1 MDDLKQALKDFVAT
15 SNSGKYSDFDTLLSK
30 FPELSGFDATA
41 LKDFVATSNSGKY
54 KSEDVLLSKFPE
66 FGFGKKKEESA
77 SPSAQEDT
85 SSATQG
91 MASPEPLVYF
101 QDLLMRG
108 NKAIDQGKSSEYKKI
123 KEEIEVLAQS
133 NPESLGTEEAKS
145 EYKKLNDRYSNIF
158 KVEEPLRLE
167 SFVPNAAEISKKAG
181 SDVNYT
187 PEELKAKNFV
197 NLVRLGTIGDLNE
210 RLQKDE
216 EIIEEE
222 FAEEDLGSKAL
233 KLYDKLVK
241 SPLYRQYSR
250 TTFTDRGPTKKEKY
264 IEKAAQQIA
273 TQWNKPTPPT
283 EEDILNLGKEIRRK
297 ELNKYSE
304 EKAIEEVVANSDDE
318 NYFEK
323 LYNNYKSISD
333 PASAVISEMESTN
346 EKTVIKNALQSAEL
360 KRKEHIED
368 FSTKQELV
376 ERALN
381 EFNSLREEYGEDIT
395 KYTKDQLI
403 SLEAAQNKAK
413 DLYDDLEQNYSKI
426 ENDASSIGSAEE
438 ELDLFKRNYGALS
451 KFMGEFSAGATDLAA
466 GFAGIGEMALDFT
479 TISDTERDTILGK
492 SANFLGEISEE
503 IRGSVST
510 PKEIDRINSVGEF
523 MEFAGSLFASQAP
536 QLLMNAGTG
545 LIGGRLLMPLSAA
558 GNKYMTTF
566 KDEEEYKDWQ
576 RYVSALGVG
585 VAEFGS
591 EYLTGRVLQRAF
603 PGIRIARAA
612 ERGASKEELDFLKR
626 QFSSGLEKGIRA
638 ATKFAK
644 KTSVNFNEEGL
655 SEVLAQAG
663 GNFVDRHVLG
673 KKDVG
678 ILDGVSDAYLTGGIL
693 GSGLTAAPALFSGVV
708 SAVTKDPNKII
719 VKNLKKIE
727 KLISAHANASSNA
740 VKRSIN
746 QEIGQLKEENN
757 AIIVGGLERLN
768 KMSPKE
774 IRRAVEI
781 NEAIGNIRE
790 EFSNADKD
798 KNLSKE
804 EKDEVKSFLAQ
815 RYNQLVTEKTQ
826 LIEKAD
832 AVQEQTTS
840 EVPVQSEAKPGE
852 EVAEGTPKTES
863 EVAAEEG
870 KEEDLTFEEA
880 TEEDLVSDEVID
892 LKGDTVGDVVGVVK
906 DDSGKVTAVQIEND
920 KTGEVTINKIDE
932 QITEQGTQAPIEGT
946 KLRDNIKKAVAKVFT
961 KTDSRSFKNGEEM
974 AAYAKKNYGQD
985 IGQDEGARVFI
996 KKDGSVEILVN
1007 EELADDTSFGH
1018 EVWHPILLKAF
1029 GDDQNNFRKFRKA
1042 INNTLRDNGYTEL
1055 ADQLDDFAN
1064 QYNEKAEEVP
1074 SEEYMAQLGGIL
1086 TAAKIDVN
1094 NLTEADK
1101 TLLQQIKD
1109 IVNNIMVELT
1119 GQPVFLED
1127 AKPKDILNFMS
1138 TMSDMMARGEDV
1150 SGFFKEAPGVNIEN
1164 TSDVFTSRPQKM
1176 GNFEI
1181 KYFEDEAEFKKLVDD
1196 GLVVQNSELDNISG
1210 QNVAIHQ
1217 PDNLLV
1223 GDVYYNDKKIM
1234 DANGG
1239 VYYVLK
1245 FGNVWASGKK
1255 NSATSLANLINKSRK
1270 ESTDGKGRL
1279 VLVRGSQDK
1288 MISSVQGVKA
1298 AMEILESL
1306 MTDNL
1311 ISKSDF
1317 RKALNIVGK
1326 KYKVNFSG
1334 SDSAQSIKNDIQE
1347 KFMNV
1352 EDSTFAKR
1360 GDFFSDLVSEIGKLP
1375 SAKENIKE
1383 IQKALGATKNISFSK
1398 QGIRQQIGLVLT
1410 ERLLSNLPS
1419 SHVYAYIEVDEDVTV
1434 KKDDQH
1440 ESYPWS
1446 IRTKSGKKPTLH
1458 ILKSR
1463 PKATEAI
1470 RREDG
1475 SEASNAQLGLAQR
1488 GMGSGLIPKVV
1499 TRAQKAKDT
1508 LSKAS
1513 GTTQV
1518 ATTTGSYVKAAKKIS
1533 DVKGDILDYG
1543 AGLGLGTDAMS
1554 ETLGRT
1560 VESLEVN
1567 PERWK
1572 GKKPV
1577 NYTDSEQIKKK
1588 FDGIVSLNVLNVV
1601 PRDVRDFIVE
1611 DIFDKLKVG
1620 GKAAISSRGF
1630 KGDIDGAKNFEL
1642 GPEEKS
1648 YIIKRKKGGETIDVY
1663 QKGFDGNELVDYIQE
1678 LLGDSVDVV
1687 KDNTIGKSGVIITKI
1702 NDKAKST
1709 TRAQKNKASSER
1721 MQNELDGVIEKA
1733 RRRGADKERVYDDAL
1748 AYLQVSKVYEEA
1760 DDTAREQMVRD
1771 LNKKLGVKEK
1781 RIAKAFAT
1789 RRDTKKVTVN
1799 EKTALKNLIRA
1810 EAKAARDAISARKA
1824 VVTAVKAELDTL
1836 FKRGL
1841 LTTRQMKAVLNKAL
1855 SLNFFNADHVNKFVD
1870 YIERV
1875 YNNAEYADNLKKA
1888 ESIKL
1893 KIKRAIKNKDIQAET
1908 RDIAKNFLGIE
1919 PFFVEDLNEYL
1930 EVADNIFKAT
1940 SATIGRVTEEGP
1952 AVSFKQA
1959 MSYDKV
1965 IEYTEKALET
1975 QEKIKKQQLLDK
1987 NTELV
1992 ESGVLDPEMSLEEIK
2007 YIIKNL
2013 EENPDNLPSAEKQ
2026 KMLRDFVKKY
2036 YDTYKAVLNDILK
2049 NKVDPFTGEIVDISQ
2064 EQENLLRRFLDID
2077 LETLSLKDAYK
2088 IIESIDNFIVNQ
2100 NTDGMLASVKAYE
2113 GRKGGKEAKEK
2124 GFKARKLRAFFSK
2137 GLGRVWAE
2145 QIEQLPLITER
2156 MFGERKALL
2165 WDKLSGLN
2173 DLMAVKNKAFTR
2185 YNKYVENYSNQF
2197 KNIKDFNTLE
2207 NIFSRSILGYVSRAS
2222 QGSEIQQQ
2230 NEFKKR
2236 KKNIK
2241 VSIEAMKKGTEKKQK
2256 EAEVLMKVYDEIL
2269 ADSNSAREVASKSKD
2284 FNRKAVSYWQAAF
2297 SDIFDDLQSVSR
2309 GVYNTV
2315 LERDFKYLPDVYSS
2329 RKKRDR
2335 QEGVEKISNS
2345 SAFFGINENF
2355 DTKESGSVMIATKPE
2370 LQDNSARIVSFDFD
2384 SNMARSLQ
2392 SAIIDIET
2400 APSIRKIDAFY
2411 NSPEIEDIIGED
2423 DLAVLT
2429 ARVAGYIRATKRK
2442 DFQSYGELGKTAKTI
2457 NYISTFAAARALGS
2471 LTQIPK
2477 QTISVAFNTMIN
2489 SGGRLPLAEV
2499 LKSKEF
2505 IDNSGYAIG
2514 LRGIASQADIQ
2525 TMNKI
2530 LKRAEESK
2538 GMKALEALKSLNE
2551 FYLETFAANPDV
2563 FIARVSWLAY
2573 YKQELNRMGVDTN
2586 DIEWE
2591 THKLNR
2597 DAADYAQ
2604 RKTDRQQNYS
2614 DADLAGDFFRS
2625 KNPTVSLLRKTI
2637 FPFATF
2643 MMNKRS
2649 VLLGDISTL
2658 SNDMASKEDKRS
2670 AGLSMASN
2678 AVEMAIFHSLSF
2690 FLGST
2695 IYGFFAELLAGGDEE
2710 DEEKKEARELKGKMY
2725 RVQSTVNEFLSP
2737 VPGITDQYVDKGIN
2751 KLLSLLGVEDKYQLP
2766 DSKEE
2771 SFASKIGMVN
2781 IPLQKLD
2788 MAYDISEVALNGYIK
2803 YRGKEITLE
2812 KEDQKNM
2819 KIVATIYGL
2828 YAMGTL
2834 PADAGSIA
2842 QKSYYMILNK
2852 YKGKKKKSKP
2862 AMSTKIG
2869 GMSGKIKSEV
2879 K

>member
-1 MDDLKQALKDFVAT
+1 MDDLKQALRDFVAT
-15 SNSGKYSDFDTLLSK
+15 SNSGKYADFDTLLSK
-30 FPELSGFDATA
+30 FPELSGLDATA

-66 FGFGKKKEESA
+66 FGFGKKKEESV

-133 NPESLGTEEAKS
+133 NPESLGTEEAKA

-167 SFVPNAAEISKKAG
+167 NFVPNAAEISKKAG
-181 SDVNYT
+181 SDVDYT

-250 TTFTDRGPTKKEKY
+250 TTFTDRGLTKKEKY

-283 EEDILNLGKEIRRK
+283 EEDILNLAKEIRRK

-360 KRKEHIED
+360 KRKEHVED

-395 KYTKDQLI
+395 KYTKEQLI
-403 SLEAAQNKAK
+403 SLEAAQSKAK

-466 GFAGIGEMALDFT
+466 GFAGIGEMALDLT
-479 TISDTERDTILGK
+479 PVSDTESDTMLGK

-545 LIGGRLLMPLSAA
+545 LIGSRLLMPLSAA
-558 GNKYMTTF
+558 GNKYTSTF
-566 KDEEEYKDWQ
+566 KDEEEYEDWQ
-576 RYVSALGVG
+576 RYVAALGAG
-585 VAEFGS
+585 LAEFGS

-612 ERGASKEELDFLKR
+612 ERGASKAELDLLKR

-644 KTSVNFNEEGL
+644 KTSANFNEEAL
-655 SEVLAQAG
+655 SEALAQSG
-663 GNFVDRHVLG
+663 GNFVDRYVLG

-781 NEAIGNIRE
+781 HEAIGNIRE
-790 EFSNADKD
+790 EFSNVDKD

-840 EVPVQSEAKPGE
+840 EVPVQPEARVGE
-852 EVAEGTPKTES
+852 EVAEGTPQAEP
-863 EVAAEEG
+863 EVATEEG
-870 KEEDLTFEEA
+870 VKEEDLTFEEA
-880 TEEDLVSDEVID
+880 TDEDISSEEAKALFDKAKQKGAKQLVEVAR
-892 LKGDTVGDVVGVVK
+892 
-906 DDSGKVTAVQIEND
+906 DDSGKIIAAKFEYQDETGTNQTEIVNI
-920 KTGEVTINKIDE
+920 KTDE
-932 QITEQGTQAPIEGT
+932 QVLATEQGTQAPIEGT

-961 KTDSRSFKNGEEM
+961 KTDSVSFKNGKDM
-974 AAYAKKNYGQD
+974 AAYALQKYGAKISEQ
-985 IGQDEGARVFI
+985 EGARVFV
-996 KKDGSVEILVN
+996 KPDGSVEIIVN

-1029 GDDQNNFRKFRKA
+1029 GDSQAKFKRFRKS
-1042 INNTLRDNGYTEL
+1042 INKTLRDNGYTDL
-1055 ADQLDDFAN
+1055 ADSLDEFAN
-1064 QYNEKAEEVP
+1064 QYKEDEVP
-1074 SEEYMAQLGGIL
+1074 SEEYLAQLGGVL
-1086 TAAKIDVN
+1086 TSANIDVN
-1094 NLTEADK
+1094 NITPEQK
-1101 TLLQQIKD
+1101 SLLDQIKE

-1127 AKPKDILNFMS
+1127 ATPKDILNFMS
-1138 TMSDMMARGEDV
+1138 TMSDMMAKGEDI
-1150 SGFFKEAPGVNIEN
+1150 SGFFADEADKTTDVKSRSQKAAIEILDGPKFDNKLKEDVASYLNSLRDSEIPPNSSREQLMERFINNVYEEVGYYLFSKPDARSAGLTWYIEDMVEFEN
-1164 TSDVFTSRPQKM
+1164 KVKVILPELSNEKQYKLFLSILAFTSSGTNPNQNLSYAYNLWNNSNDPK
-1176 GNFEI
+1176 NF
-1181 KYFEDEAEFKKLVDD
+1181 KFSKDWGDKKLSFV
-1196 GLVVQNSELDNISG
+1196 
-1210 QNVAIHQ
+1210 
-1217 PDNLLV
+1217 
-1223 GDVYYNDKKIM
+1223 DKKGK
-1234 DANGG
+1234 A
-1239 VYYVLK
+1239 V
-1245 FGNVWASGKK
+1245 ASGVIVKETAKEYTVELVDSLGRPEVDSKGNKK
-1255 NSATSLANLINKSRK
+1255 YEKISKASMKPGYPKSTGYTNRGKIIVGQLEKLEKLYADFKSIDAVVEWLETPHPIAELRK
-1270 ESTDGKGRL
+1270 YNEAVPDVNGKGP
-1279 VLVRGSQDK
+1279 GK
-1288 MISSVQGVKA
+1288 
-1298 AMEILESL
+1298 
-1306 MTDNL
+1306 TN
-1311 ISKSDF
+1311 
-1317 RKALNIVGK
+1317 K
-1326 KYKVNFSG
+1326 KYDPSKNAEGERNGAFIFGEKIGSFYQNMIGIGETITMDLWWSRTWNRYMGTMINTTSG
-1334 SDSAQSIKNDIQE
+1334 N
-1347 KFMNV
+1347 
-1352 EDSTFAKR
+1352 
-1360 GDFFSDLVSEIGKLP
+1360 
-1375 SAKENIKE
+1375 KE
-1383 IQKALGATKNISFSK
+1383 IQEVPRSDRERNIMREAVK
-1398 QGIRQQIGLVLT
+1398 MVAEDL
-1410 ERLLSNLPS
+1410 NLQVS
-1419 SHVYAYIEVDEDVTV
+1419 ELQAAIWYFEQEL
-1434 KKDDQH
+1434 
-1440 ESYPWS
+1440 W
-1446 IRTKSGKKPTLH
+1446 TKSGNASPSYSYVTAIDELTEK
-1458 ILKSR
+1458 LKVDEETR
-1463 PKATEAI
+1463 TKLRAAEANLTEAEK
-1470 RREDG
+1470 RRKNAAERAAAVV
-1475 SEASNAQLGLAQR
+1475 ASKG
-1488 GMGSGLIPKVV
+1488 GEIPKVKV
-1499 TRAQKAKDT
+1499 TTRAQKATEATENDFVLPFGKY
-1508 LSKAS
+1508 K
-1513 GTTQV
+1513 GQWY
-1518 ATTTGSYVKAAKKIS
+1518 TTTPKAYKEWLLKQ
-1533 DVKGDILDYG
+1533 DWFDPRKYF
-1543 AGLGLGTDAMS
+1543 
-1554 ETLGRT
+1554 
-1560 VESLEVN
+1560 
-1567 PERWK
+1567 
-1572 GKKPV
+1572 
-1577 NYTDSEQIKKK
+1577 KKK
-1588 FDGIVSLNVLNVV
+1588 Q
-1601 PRDVRDFIVE
+1601 
-1611 DIFDKLKVG
+1611 
-1620 GKAAISSRGF
+1620 
-1630 KGDIDGAKNFEL
+1630 
-1642 GPEEKS
+1642 EEA
-1648 YIIKRKKGGETIDVY
+1648 T
-1663 QKGFDGNELVDYIQE
+1663 
-1678 LLGDSVDVV
+1678 
-1687 KDNTIGKSGVIITKI
+1687 
-1702 NDKAKST
+1702 T
-1709 TRAQKNKASSER
+1709 TRAQKAQPKTIPGYDR
-1721 MQNELDGVIEKA
+1721 MIDQLDGVITKA
-1733 RRRGADKERVYDDAL
+1733 KRRGADKERVYQDAL
-1748 AYLQVSKVYEEA
+1748 GYLQGSKVYEDANDVEREA
-1760 DDTAREQMVRD
+1760 LVRD
-1771 LNKKLGVKEK
+1771 LHKKLGIKE
-1781 RIAKAFAT
+1781 RRVARAFAT
-1789 RRDTKKVTVN
+1789 RKDTKKVTVS
-1799 EKTALKNLIRA
+1799 EKQALLDLIRA
-1810 EAKAARDAISARKA
+1810 EARAAKTAIQAWRA
-1824 VVTAVKAELDTL
+1824 VSVAVKAELDTL
-1836 FKRGL
+1836 FARGHIS
-1841 LTTRQMKAVLNKAL
+1841 TRQVRAILNKAL
-1855 SLNFFNADHVNKFVD
+1855 NLNFLNHDHVRRFVD
-1870 YIERV
+1870 YMEKV

-1888 ESIKL
+1888 ESTK
-1893 KIKRAIKNKDIQAET
+1893 KRIKRAVKNKDVQAET
-1908 RDIAKNFLGIE
+1908 RDIAKKFLEIE
-1919 PFFVEDLNEYL
+1919 PFFAEDIEAYLKVAEEVLN
-1930 EVADNIFKAT
+1930 AT
-1940 SATIGRVTEEGP
+1940 SSTVGKVVDGDP
-1952 AVSFKQA
+1952 VVSFKQA
-1959 MSYDKV
+1959 MNYENV
-1965 IEYTEKALET
+1965 LEYTEKALEF
-1975 QEKIKKQQLLDK
+1975 QEELKKQQILDK
-1987 NTELV
+1987 NADLV
-1992 ESGVLDPEMSLEEIK
+1992 ESGVLDFEMSLEEMK

-2026 KMLRDFVKKY
+2026 KMLRDFVKRY
-2036 YDTYKAVLNDILK
+2036 YDSYKAILK
-2049 NKVDPFTGEIVDISQ
+2049 SVLDNGIDPFTGESVNLTQ
-2064 EQENLLRRFLDID
+2064 EQENLLKRFLDID
-2077 LETLSLKDAYK
+2077 LDTLSLKDAYK

-2100 NTDGMLASVKAYE
+2100 NTDGMLGSVEAYE
-2113 GRKGGKEAKEK
+2113 GRKGAKEANAK

-2137 GLGRVWAE
+2137 GLGRTWAE
-2145 QIEQLPLITER
+2145 QIEQLSLITER

-2173 DLMAVKNKAFTR
+2173 DLMAVKNKAFAR

-2241 VSIEAMKKGTEKKQK
+2241 VSIEAMKKGTEKQQK
-2256 EAEVLMKVYDEIL
+2256 EAEVLMKIYDEIL

-2370 LQDNSARIVSFDFD
+2370 LQDNPARIVSFDFD

-2392 SAIIDIET
+2392 SAIVDIET
-2400 APSIRKIDAFY
+2400 APLIRKIDAFY
-2411 NSPEIEDIIGED
+2411 NSPEIEDMIGED
-2423 DLAVLT
+2423 DLAILT

-2442 DFQSYGELGKTAKTI
+2442 DFQSYGELGKMAKAI

-2489 SGGRLPLAEV
+2489 SGGRLPLADV
-2499 LKSKEF
+2499 LKAKEF
-2505 IDNSGYAIG
+2505 IDKSGYAIG

-2525 TMNKI
+2525 SMNKI

-2538 GMKALEALKSLNE
+2538 GMKALEALKNLNE
-2551 FYLETFAANPDV
+2551 FYLETFVAKPDV
-2563 FIARVSWLAY
+2563 FIARASWLAY
-2573 YKQELNRMGVDTN
+2573 YEQELNRMGVDTK
-2586 DIEWE
+2586 DINWE

-2614 DADLAGDFFRS
+2614 DADLAGDFLRS
-2625 KNPTVSLLRKTI
+2625 KSPIVSVLRKTI
-2637 FPFATF
+2637 LPFATF

-2658 SNDMASKEDKRS
+2658 SNDMASKEDKKS
-2670 AGLSMASN
+2670 AGLSIASN
-2678 AVEMAIFHSLSF
+2678 AVEMAIFHSLSI

-2695 IYGFFAELLAGGDEE
+2695 VYGFLAESLAGGDEE
-2710 DEEKKEARELKGKMY
+2710 EEEKKEARELKGKMY

-2737 VPGITDQYVDKGIN
+2737 VPGVTDQYVDNGIN
-2751 KLLSLLGVEDKYQLP
+2751 KLLSLLGVEGKYQLP

-2781 IPLQKLD
+2781 IPLQKID
-2788 MAYDISEVALNGYIK
+2788 MAYDISEAALKGYVE
-2803 YRGKEITLE
+2803 YRGKKTTLE
-2812 KEDQKNM
+2812 KEDQENM

-2828 YAMGTL
+2828 YAMGAL

-2842 QKSYYMILNK
+2842 QKAYYMIINK
-2852 YKGKKKKSKP
+2852 NKAKKKKSKS
-2862 AMSTKIG
+2862 AMKTKIG